1 MTARPINAAPTRPRS
16 FEIWTELAAPVKA
29 DGEAEAVVTPEP
41 EARAVVGAVPLE
53 MGKGAAV
60 VVMTGTTLVRV
71 VEALVVVEVADVVLA
86 LEEEEPLATS
96 ENWFVWARMP
106 PLVVLTRL
114 TW

>member
-1 MTARPINAAPTRPRS
+1 MTAKPINAAPTRPRS
-16 FEIWTELAAPVKA
+16 LEIWTELAAPVNA

-41 EARAVVGAVPLE
+41 EARAVVGTVPLE

-60 VVMTGTTLVRV
+60 VVMAGTTLVRV
-71 VEALVVVEVADVVLA
+71 VEALVVVDDAVLA
-86 LEEEEPLATS
+86 LLEEEPLATS

>member
-16 FEIWTELAAPVKA
+16 FEICTELAAPVNA

-41 EARAVVGAVPLE
+41 DARAVVGTVPLE

-60 VVMTGTTLVRV
+60 VVMAGTTLVRV
-71 VEALVVVEVADVVLA
+71 VEALVVVDDAVLPL
-86 LEEEEPLATS
+86 LEEEVLPLATS

-106 PLVVLTRL
+106 PFVVLTRL

>member
-1 MTARPINAAPTRPRS
+1 MTTRPINAAPTRPRS
-16 FEIWTELAAPVKA
+16 FEIWTELAAPVNA

-41 EARAVVGAVPLE
+41 DARAVVGTVPLE

-60 VVMTGTTLVRV
+60 VVMAGTTLVRV
-71 VEALVVVEVADVVLA
+71 VEALVVVDDAVLA
-86 LEEEEPLATS
+86 LLEEEPLATS

>member
-1 MTARPINAAPTRPRS
+1 MTAKPINAAPTRPRS
-16 FEIWTELAAPVKA
+16 LEIWTELAAPVNA

-41 EARAVVGAVPLE
+41 EARAVVGTVPLE

-60 VVMTGTTLVRV
+60 VVMAGTTLVRV
-71 VEALVVVEVADVVLA
+71 VEALVVVEVVPAL
-86 LEEEEPLATS
+86 LEEELLPLATS

>member
-1 MTARPINAAPTRPRS
+1 M
-16 FEIWTELAAPVKA
+16 EI
-29 DGEAEAVVTPEP
+29 
-41 EARAVVGAVPLE
+41 
-53 MGKGAAV
+53 GKGAAV

-71 VEALVVVEVADVVLA
+71 VEALVVVEVVADVVLA
-86 LEEEEPLATS
+86 LELEEPLATS